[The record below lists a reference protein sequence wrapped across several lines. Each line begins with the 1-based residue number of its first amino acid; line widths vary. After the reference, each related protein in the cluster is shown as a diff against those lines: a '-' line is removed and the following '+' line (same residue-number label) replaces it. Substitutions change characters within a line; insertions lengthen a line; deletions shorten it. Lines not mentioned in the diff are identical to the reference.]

1 MQSAL
6 PLGERKPPFRT
17 TTSLRT
23 VTLDSRTLI
32 RMASDYEVRAWCA
45 ELGCS
50 YQQLRRALAA
60 VGPSVDRVCA
70 YLAER

>member
-1 MQSAL
+1 MESVLATQ
-6 PLGERKPPFRT
+6 PRKPAFR

-23 VTLDSRTLI
+23 TTLDSRTLI
-32 RMASDYEVRAWCA
+32 GMDSDFEIRTWCS

-50 YQQLRRALAA
+50 YQQLRAAISA

-70 YLAER
+70 HLAGL

>member
-1 MQSAL
+1 MESLLATA
-6 PLGERKPPFRT
+6 PRKPAFR

-23 VTLDSRTLI
+23 ITVDSRTLI
-32 RMASDYEVRAWCA
+32 GMDSDYEVRVWCG

-50 YQQLRRALAA
+50 YQQLRAAIAA

-70 YLAER
+70 HLAGI